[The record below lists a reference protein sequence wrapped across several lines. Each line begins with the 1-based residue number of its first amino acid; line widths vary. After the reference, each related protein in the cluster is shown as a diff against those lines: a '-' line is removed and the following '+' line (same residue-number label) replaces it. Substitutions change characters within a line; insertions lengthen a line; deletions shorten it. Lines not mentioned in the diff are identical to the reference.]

1 VKHYSTIGL
10 VEARTEM
17 KSRMG
22 LSFRTLSLSCS
33 VFLNLV
39 SNFLVNVL
47 HNFPIPFKFFPAYSY

>member
-1 VKHYSTIGL
+1 
-10 VEARTEM
+10 M

-22 LSFRTLSLSCS
+22 LSFSTLSLSYS

-47 HNFPIPFKFFPAYSY
+47 HSFPVPFKFFPAYSYQEISLEICIF